1 MNYPR
6 ALQRTKFVSLTIV
19 AIFVAL
25 VVGLTISPKSLIAKA
40 KQELP
45 KLMILDDP
53 DKKKTEFA
61 GDKGKTPF
69 DHDQHIAYSTW
80 QPQDKCVVCHHTNTN
95 KLTEALEEEVT
106 KCGVCHKLEETI
118 CDIEG
123 TNEDK
128 KFKGL
133 TAIKSEEAFHGD
145 ESVIGCIGCHKQRSK
160 EPIGCKQCHTDLDT
174 IEYQY
179 KKK

>member
-1 MNYPR
+1 MHRDKKN
-6 ALQRTKFVSLTIV
+6 
-19 AIFVAL
+19 
-25 VVGLTISPKSLIAKA
+25 IAKIA
-40 KQELP
+40 CSLAFIVLAIVSFWSQQSKVSAKPKQELP

-69 DHDQHIAYSTW
+69 DHDQHIAYSSW

-95 KLTEALEEEVT
+95 KLTEAIEEEVL
-106 KCGVCHKLEETI
+106 KCGVCHKLEETT
-118 CDIEG
+118 CEIEG

-133 TAIKSEEAFHGD
+133 KSINSEEAFHGKD
-145 ESVIGCIGCHKQRSK
+145 SLIGCIGCHKERSK
-160 EPIGCKQCHTDLDT
+160 EPVGCKECHNGEDT
-174 IEYQY
+174 IEYKY